1 MRMILMGVAALALTI
16 TPALP
21 QADVQFRKTMEGRK
35 KAAALKKKIEKRA
48 EKRAAEKKKI
58 KP

>member
-1 MRMILMGVAALALTI
+1 MRMILMGAAALALTI

-21 QADVQFRKTMEGRK
+21 QADVEFRKTMEARK

-48 EKRAAEKKKI
+48 AEKNRKT